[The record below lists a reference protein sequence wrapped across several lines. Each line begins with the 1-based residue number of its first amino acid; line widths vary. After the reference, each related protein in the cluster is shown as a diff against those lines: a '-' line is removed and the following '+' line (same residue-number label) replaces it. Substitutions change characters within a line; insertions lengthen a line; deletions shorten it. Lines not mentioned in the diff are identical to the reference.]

1 MDEIIKIKVYGIRKE
16 RAKDES
22 LGTTFKER
30 EKKKL
35 KRTSRKEFQTCK
47 KENQGSVVSQKSR
60 EREMVDNQIFT
71 GIKCYRSQ
79 NKN

>member
-1 MDEIIKIKVYGIRKE
+1 MKAFGLYSRK
-16 RAKDES
+16 
-22 LGTTFKER
+22 

-35 KRTSRKEFQTCK
+35 KRTSRREFQTCK
-47 KENQGSVVSQKSR
+47 KENQGSVAPQKSR
-60 EREMVDNQIFT
+60 EREMVDDQIFT